1 MNKLETA
8 LQNFFEKTSEEKD
21 KVINKMVDFLD
32 LEINRHEPRMLG
44 FLKMIELTQSSIAKN
59 IENDKYELAYVQT
72 QAFNR
77 IREKYGKTKIEDIV

>member
-1 MNKLETA
+1 MDKLEIS

-21 KVINKMVDFLD
+21 EVINKMVNLFD

-44 FLKMIELTQSSIAKN
+44 FLKMIELTQSLIVKN
-59 IENDKYELAYVQT
+59 IENNKYELAYVQT

-77 IREKYGKTKIEDIV
+77 IREKYSETKIDKII